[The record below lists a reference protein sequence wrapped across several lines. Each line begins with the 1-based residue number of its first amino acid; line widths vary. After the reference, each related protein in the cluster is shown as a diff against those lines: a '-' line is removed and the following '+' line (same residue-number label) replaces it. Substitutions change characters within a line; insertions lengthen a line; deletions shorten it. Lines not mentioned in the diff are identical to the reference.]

1 MNFLQELETIIKKTD
16 VDFKEQDLLDLLK
29 IEKRWPHRYPWGQAS
44 VEILTNTAALES
56 VLFFN
61 LKGYLNYEEWKKFY
75 DLGFTTIISNVF
87 DLTNQL
93 RSLNKTLTNKSGL
106 MINGNFYFSK
116 PGQIPSFPYHKHDYD
131 VIVKQIYGEA
141 LWKVENKEFILKPK
155 DTCIIPKNTYH
166 QVLSK
171 NENKLSL
178 TINIQ

>member
-29 IEKRWPHRYPWGQAS
+29 IEKRWPHRY
-44 VEILTNTAALES
+44 
-56 VLFFN
+56 
-61 LKGYLNYEEWKKFY
+61 
-75 DLGFTTIISNVF
+75 
-87 DLTNQL
+87 
-93 RSLNKTLTNKSGL
+93 
-106 MINGNFYFSK
+106 FYFSK